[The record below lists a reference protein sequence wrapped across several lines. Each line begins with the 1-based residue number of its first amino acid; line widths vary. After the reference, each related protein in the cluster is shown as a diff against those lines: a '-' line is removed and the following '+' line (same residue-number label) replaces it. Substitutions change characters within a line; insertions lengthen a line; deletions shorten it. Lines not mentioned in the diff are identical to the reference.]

1 MTMTLEQVSEIL
13 TGASLTIETVKKEF
27 DGYVHEYL
35 YITGSLVKIP
45 VALSVNTEGSNPDIR
60 MHTYV
65 QLKETVTFEDAV
77 MFAQIVNSSLTFC
90 EFYVVEEDGEQDK
103 YMNGEYYLDIEHPVG
118 DKLLMQ
124 EFSQLSVG
132 GANKEY
138 RFGVTDMMKM

>member
-13 TGASLTIETVKKEF
+13 TGASLTVETMKKEL
-27 DGYVHEYL
+27 DGQVHEYI

-90 EFYVVEEDGEQDK
+90 KFYVVEENGEQDK
-103 YMNGEYYLDIEHPVG
+103 YMYGEYYLDIEHPIG
-118 DKLLMQ
+118 DKLLIKSVIRLAS
-124 EFSQLSVG
+124 EFVHGFNEFDEDGDFTS
-132 GANKEY
+132 
-138 RFGVTDMMKM
+138 